1 MDAPKTATANWL
13 QIENSDSVSGWDNYG
28 IGSAAAGS
36 HVTANFDNVY
46 VENIAFDVK
55 ENIKNVQIIVQQ
67 FVGRPSGISIGPA
80 DNPYG
85 YLSIIVIN
93 LDENKVENI
102 VLTFKVEKSWISA
115 NSIDESKMTLN
126 QWDNTDNTWTSYSA
140 TKVGEDDNYSYFSV
154 NLPHLSTFVI
164 GGSGITTTTYVAP
177 PAPAPDFTISVSPTS
192 GSVVQG
198 GSTSVTVSIGSV
210 GGFSGT
216 VSLSASSL
224 PSDATASFSPDNGT
238 LSFNSTLTI
247 STASTTPAGTYSI
260 TITGTGGG
268 KTHTTTCTLT
278 VTAAVVPD
286 FTISV
291 SPTSSSVVQG
301 GSAGATVSITSIG
314 GFANTVSLS
323 VSGLPSGATAS
334 FSPSSGTPSFTST
347 LTISTASTTPAGTYT
362 ITITGTG
369 GGKTYTTTFS
379 LTVTVAPPAP
389 AVPLEVGILGVGII
403 FIAAIVIFGLLK
415 LPPFRKKIVNT

>member
-1 MDAPKTATANWL
+1 
-13 QIENSDSVSGWDNYG
+13 
-28 IGSAAAGS
+28 
-36 HVTANFDNVY
+36 
-46 VENIAFDVK
+46 
-55 ENIKNVQIIVQQ
+55 
-67 FVGRPSGISIGPA
+67 VGRPSGISIGPA

-177 PAPAPDFTISVSPTS
+177 PAPDFTISVNPTS

-198 GSTSVTVSIGSV
+198 GSTSATVSIGSV

-238 LSFNSTLTI
+238 PSFDSTLTI
-247 STASTTPAGTYSI
+247 STSLTTPTGTYTI
-260 TITGTGGG
+260 TITGTEGG
-268 KTHTTTCTLT
+268 KTHSATFSLT
-278 VTAAVVPD
+278 VAAAPPAPD

-291 SPTSSSVVQG
+291 SPTSGSVVQG

-314 GFANTVSLS
+314 GFTNTVSLS
-323 VSGLPSGATAS
+323 TSGLPSGATAS
-334 FSPSSGTPSFTST
+334 FSPSSGTPSFNST

-379 LTVTVAPPAP
+379 LTVTAPPPAP
-389 AVPLEVGILGVGII
+389 VIPLGVGILGVGII
-403 FIAAIVIFGLLK
+403 LIAVIVILGLLK